1 MEIYSKAQV
10 SLFFVAFPNNQYKFI
25 FQLGH
30 VLLQVKK
37 ILKIIKNTNVSL
49 AEGACNH
56 IHQRILVPIPISQYM
71 VGTSL
76 PHPIRNTELK
86 ALVFNSYL
94 IQLSNIAISVQL
106 TGRELHIF
114 RHFLL
119 SIISSLQLVIRITE
133 RKTIL
138 ELKIQCKFSQRYDH
152 YMQLQNHLVLLLP
165 VTIYKHMHTK

>member
-1 MEIYSKAQV
+1 MFLDKKIFLIENNFWYKKNCGFKKQAQVRMWGSMEVQPKAQV
-10 SLFFVAFPNNQYKFI
+10 SLF
-25 FQLGH
+25 
-30 VLLQVKK
+30 LQPSQIKK
-37 ILKIIKNTNVSL
+37 NISKIIKNTNVSL
-49 AEGACNH
+49 AEGVCNH

-76 PHPIRNTELK
+76 PHPNRNTELK
-86 ALVFNSYL
+86 ALVFNSYQ

-133 RKTIL
+133 RKPI
-138 ELKIQCKFSQRYDH
+138 
-152 YMQLQNHLVLLLP
+152 
-165 VTIYKHMHTK
+165 

>member
-1 MEIYSKAQV
+1 MN
-10 SLFFVAFPNNQYKFI
+10 LFFSWVI
-25 FQLGH
+25 E
-30 VLLQVKK
+30 

-49 AEGACNH
+49 AEGVCNH

-76 PHPIRNTELK
+76 PHPIRNTELR
-86 ALVFNSYL
+86 ALVFYSYQ

-119 SIISSLQLVIRITE
+119 SIISSLQLVIRINWKENHFRAEDSVQIIIEISRMTT
-133 RKTIL
+133 KVL
-138 ELKIQCKFSQRYDH
+138 EVLRYFISISNG
-152 YMQLQNHLVLLLP
+152 QG
-165 VTIYKHMHTK
+165 